1 MMTESYEV
9 EKLAG
14 MIGEKRKYLA
24 RLTNDFQKRK
34 LQEEILFLEKQVL
47 PILRRETTLLFSD
60 ITNYVEG
67 KIADAVDADC
77 NALLMFVPLGDITE
91 KCVIGV
97 VNPKTQRIGQSNI
110 DAMEI
115 SVDSMGVEGR
125 EVEVI
130 NMEV

>member
-1 MMTESYEV
+1 MMTESFEV
-9 EKLAG
+9 EKLVG

-24 RLTNDFQKRK
+24 KLTNDFQKK
-34 LQEEILFLEKQVL
+34 KIQEEILFLEKQVL
-47 PILRRETTLLFSD
+47 PILRRETTLLYSD
-60 ITNYVEG
+60 ITNYIEG

-97 VNPKTQRIGQSNI
+97 INPKTQRIGQSNI

-115 SVDSMGVEGR
+115 SIDSMGVEGR
-125 EVEVI
+125 EIEVKNI
-130 NMEV
+130 EV

>member
-1 MMTESYEV
+1 MMTESFEV
-9 EKLAG
+9 EKLVG

-24 RLTNDFQKRK
+24 KLTNDFQKRK
-34 LQEEILFLEKQVL
+34 LQEEILFLEKQVM

-77 NALLMFVPLGDITE
+77 NALLMFIPLGDITE
-91 KCVIGV
+91 RCVIGV
-97 VNPKTQRIGQSNI
+97 INPKTQRIGQSNI

-125 EVEVI
+125 EIEVKNI
-130 NMEV
+130 EV

>member
-9 EKLAG
+9 EKLVG

-24 RLTNDFQKRK
+24 KLTNDFQQKK
-34 LQEEILFLEKQVL
+34 IQEEILFLEKQVL
-47 PILRRETTLLFSD
+47 PILRRETTLLYSD

-97 VNPKTQRIGQSNI
+97 INPKTQRIGQSNI

-125 EVEVI
+125 EIAVKNIEV
-130 NMEV
+130 